1 MEKGRKMLLAADR
14 KAILSTIGYDTWPEQ
29 EKILDHTARIK
40 LVAGGERAGKSFLGA
55 LSVISRLDEFESGD
69 IVWLVARDYERT
81 RAEWNYLADILQ
93 KLGFLIKQTKRID
106 PGEMTVAC
114 GTGENPG
121 VFTIKS
127 KSAQDHRSLA
137 MEAPR
142 MVVACEASQIDHESF
157 LRLRGRI
164 AEKRGYLFL
173 EGTFEMSLGWYPSQW
188 EAWQFFNP
196 DDDAVSFSLP
206 SWTNRVVYPGGRE
219 DEEILSLERL
229 HSEDWFNERIA
240 GKPAPPTGLVHNL
253 FDPAVHISD
262 RAEYIEGEAVHL
274 WTDPGY
280 SQVTKSAYAVEA
292 VQIIGDQV
300 RIIDEVFERE
310 KITEEIIEICQL
322 RPWWKDVQHGVID
335 ISAHNIGE
343 SRPVDTWLEKAS
355 LYMQSERVG
364 VLDGIERF
372 NTFLK
377 ENPSTKQPNLVV
389 NPRARGIISELGGC
403 ANPFDDQIHVYT
415 WRTDRDNNVVGRE
428 PRDAFNHGVKAVTY
442 GLVVNF
448 GYARSAGATKI
459 ITVNRW

>member
-1 MEKGRKMLLAADR
+1 MLLAGDR
-14 KAILSTIGYDTWPEQ
+14 KAILSTIGFDTWPEQ
-29 EKILDHTARIK
+29 DEILNHKARIK

-55 LSVISRLDEFESGD
+55 LSIISRLDEFEAGD
-69 IVWLVARDYERT
+69 ICWLVARDYERT
-81 RAEWNYLADILQ
+81 RAEWNYLSEILT

-114 GTGENPG
+114 GTSDKPG
-121 VFTIKS
+121 VFTIKT

-196 DDDAVSFSLP
+196 DDDAISFSLP
-206 SWTNRVVYPGGRE
+206 SWTNQVVYPDGRE

-240 GKPAPPTGLVHNL
+240 GVPAPPKGLVHSM
-253 FDPAVHISD
+253 FDVQSHISD

-274 WTDPGY
+274 WVDPGY
-280 SQVTKSAYAVEA
+280 SQVTKSAYAVEV
-292 VQIIGDQV
+292 VQIIGDQI

-310 KITEEIIEICQL
+310 KITEEIIEICQM
-322 RPWWKDVQHGVID
+322 RPWWQDVQHAVID
-335 ISAHNIGE
+335 IAAHSIGE
-343 SRPVDTWLEKAS
+343 SRPVDTWLEKAG

-364 VLDGIERF
+364 ILDGVERF

-377 ENPSTKQPNLVV
+377 ENPSTRQPHMLI
-389 NPRARGIISELGGC
+389 NPKARGVISELGGC

-428 PRDAFNHGVKAVTY
+428 PRDAFNHGVKAITY

-448 GYARSAGATKI
+448 GYARAAGATKI

>member
-14 KAILSTIGYDTWPEQ
+14 KAILSTIGFDTWPEQ
-29 EKILDHTARIK
+29 DEILDHTARIR

-142 MVVACEASQIDHESF
+142 MVVACEASQRDHESF

-310 KITEEIIEICQL
+310 KITEEIIEICQM

-377 ENPSTKQPNLVV
+377 ENPSTKQPNLLV

>member
-1 MEKGRKMLLAADR
+1 MLLAADR
-14 KAILSTIGYDTWPEQ
+14 KAILSTIGFDTWPEQ

-142 MVVACEASQIDHESF
+142 MGVACEASQIDHESF

-310 KITEEIIEICQL
+310 KITEEIIEICQM

-377 ENPSTKQPNLVV
+377 ENPSTKQPNLLV